1 MEESMKKVL
10 LISLIAMML
19 IGMLMTACKPKVD
32 ANAADTTITEAPAVV
47 DTTVVADTT
56 VAAPAAAPAAAP
68 KTK

>member
-1 MEESMKKVL
+1 MKKVL

-32 ANAADTTITEAPAVV
+32 ENAADTTITEQPAV
-47 DTTVVADTT
+47 DTAAVADTAAVKT
-56 VAAPAAAPAAAP
+56 EAPAAPAAP